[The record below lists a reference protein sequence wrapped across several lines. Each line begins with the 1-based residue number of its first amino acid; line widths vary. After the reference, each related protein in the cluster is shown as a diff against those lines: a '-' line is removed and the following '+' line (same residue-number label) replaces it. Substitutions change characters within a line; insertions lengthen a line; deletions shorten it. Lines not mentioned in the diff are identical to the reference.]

1 MRIFVDIDEAAE
13 RFEELAVR
21 RLTDVGH
28 ASGAEPSVKLF
39 ELLFS
44 LVMERP
50 AFPIQPSVIR
60 IDR

>member
-13 RFEELAVR
+13 RFEELAIR

-39 ELLFS
+39 SCCFLWSWSGLH
-44 LVMERP
+44 
-50 AFPIQPSVIR
+50 FPSNHQ
-60 IDR
+60 